1 MGRGQARITEP
12 EALAPFPLIPKH
24 IPGIP
29 TSANDDVAG
38 SGMDIVVVDPT
49 YHVDRG
55 TNRRRHNT

>member
-49 YHVDRG
+49 YYVDR
-55 TNRRRHNT
+55 